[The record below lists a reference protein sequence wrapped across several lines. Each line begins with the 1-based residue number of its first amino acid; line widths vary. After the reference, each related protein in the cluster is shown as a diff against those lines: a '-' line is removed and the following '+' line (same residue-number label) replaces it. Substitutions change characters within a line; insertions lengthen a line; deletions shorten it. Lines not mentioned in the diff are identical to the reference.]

1 MEIWKKRLRACWRSS
16 QAKLLD
22 FPNVSRSR
30 LSTTNV
36 LSQRTD
42 ILWWVKKQGNNGGY
56 SPLTKQIDID
66 HCFPSKT
73 CNCLVDIEQLQEK
86 LKSKNYTYWGDLLTV
101 CEECGGV
108 GKVWCT
114 YTDRLGKDYQI
125 SGVCPICGGDS
136 LTERTGVVKIADAIV
151 KPKYLLLLCE
161 LAKATGGRVL
171 LLNGGTE
178 RQHLYFLIGED
189 IEMVIMQARPSV
201 ARREELLFE
210 LKIDWRKWNRNK
222 ERR

>member
-1 MEIWKKRLRACWRSS
+1 MRKEIKSVLKKLAGEASEFRECFKKPFIYGEWIVA
-16 QAKLLD
+16 
-22 FPNVSRSR
+22 
-30 LSTTNV
+30 
-36 LSQRTD
+36 TD
-42 ILWWVKKQGNNGGY
+42 GYSLIRVKKQGNDGGY
-56 SPLTKQIDID
+56 SPLTMQIDID

-86 LKSKNYTYWGDLLTV
+86 LKSKKYGAWGDFLTV

-108 GKVWCT
+108 GKVRCT

-136 LTERTGVVKIADAIV
+136 LTERKGVVKIADAIV

-171 LLNGGTE
+171 LLNRGAE
-178 RQHLYFLIGED
+178 RQHLYFQISED
-189 IEMVIMQARPSV
+189 IEMVIMQVRPSV
-201 ARREELLFE
+201 ARQEELLFE
-210 LKIDWRKWNRNK
+210 FKID
-222 ERR
+222 

>member
-1 MEIWKKRLRACWRSS
+1 MKKEIKSVLTKLAGEAFGFREYFKKPFVYNECIVA
-16 QAKLLD
+16 
-22 FPNVSRSR
+22 
-30 LSTTNV
+30 
-36 LSQRTD
+36 TD
-42 ILWWVKKQGNNGGY
+42 GYSLIRVKKQGNDGGY

-86 LKSKNYTYWGDLLTV
+86 LKSKKFTDWGDLLTV

-108 GKVWCT
+108 GRVWCT
-114 YTDRLGKDYQI
+114 YTDRLGYDHEI
-125 SGVCPICGGDS
+125 IGECPICGGDS

-161 LAKATGGRVL
+161 LATGGRVL

-178 RQHLYFLIGED
+178 RQHLYFQIGED
-189 IEMVIMQARPSV
+189 IEMVIMQVRPSV
-201 ARREELLFE
+201 ARQEELLFE
-210 LKIDWRKWNRNK
+210 LKID
-222 ERR
+222 

>member
-1 MEIWKKRLRACWRSS
+1 MRKEIKSVLKKLAGE
-16 QAKLLD
+16 APE
-22 FPNVSRSR
+22 FPECFKKPFVFGEWIVAMDSYSLIR
-30 LSTTNV
+30 
-36 LSQRTD
+36 
-42 ILWWVKKQGNNGGY
+42 VKSQGNNSGY
-56 SPLTKQIDID
+56 SPLIKQIDVD

-86 LKSKNYTYWGDLLTV
+86 LKSKNYTDWGNLLTV

-161 LAKATGGRVL
+161 LAKATDGRVL
-171 LLNGGTE
+171 LLNRGGAE
-178 RQHLYFLIGED
+178 RQRLYFQINED
-189 IEMVIMQARPSV
+189 IEMIIMQVRPSV
-201 ARREELLFE
+201 ARQEELLFE
-210 LKIDWRKWNRNK
+210 LKID
-222 ERR
+222 